1 MTPGPTNPVL
11 LQAKQFV
18 DEHIAVLA
26 SEIIRLQDESALGE
40 GRFRELVRILR
51 PLAGNDA
58 QSVADS
64 MVKRAALERAASGGA
79 ADGSGAG
86 ATLQQRVQPWVLQCL
101 GADSANDIPLRAHRY
116 CEEAI
121 ELVQASGRTREEVL
135 QIVEWVYQREP
146 GELHQEVGGVMIT
159 LAALCL
165 ANDIDMHAEA
175 DRELARVWPLSDAIR
190 AKQELK
196 PKFGEGVRVSIFE
209 EGLRYA
215 DQYMLEILESE
226 AVPTDESR
234 SCFVLPVPGTNG
246 QVGSDID
253 AQLETA
259 VSWLVRRGAATVHGS
274 AGRALVQLAT
284 GDQG

>member
-11 LQAKQFV
+11 LQAKDFV
-18 DEHIAVLA
+18 DEHLAVLA

-64 MVKRAALERAASGGA
+64 MVKRAALERAAGGGA
-79 ADGSGAG
+79 APTPEAR

-101 GADSANDIPLRAHRY
+101 GAESANDLPLRAHRY
-116 CEEAI
+116 CEEAV
-121 ELVQASGRTREEVL
+121 ELVQACGCTREEVL
-135 QIVEWVYQREP
+135 QIVEWVFQRQP

-165 ANDIDMHAEA
+165 ANGIDLHAEA
-175 DRELARVWPLSDAIR
+175 DRELERIWPLSDAIR
-190 AKQELK
+190 AKQDVK
-196 PKFGEGVRVSIFE
+196 PKFGEAVRVSIFE

-215 DQYMLEILESE
+215 DQYMMEILESE
-226 AVPTDESR
+226 AVATDGTHN
-234 SCFVLPVPGTNG
+234 CFVLPAPGANG
-246 QVGSDID
+246 QVAKDVD
-253 AQLETA
+253 DQLEAA

-274 AGRALVQLAT
+274 DGRALVQLAT
-284 GDQG
+284 GEQG